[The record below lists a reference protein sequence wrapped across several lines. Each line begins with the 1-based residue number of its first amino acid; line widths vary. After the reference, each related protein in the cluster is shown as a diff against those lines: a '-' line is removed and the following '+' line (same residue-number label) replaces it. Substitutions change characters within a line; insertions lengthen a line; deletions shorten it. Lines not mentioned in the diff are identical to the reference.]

1 MDVIITNFI
10 SFLHKQLE
18 NNKNSLML
26 WIPVLQGIG
35 VIIYFSLPT
44 EPQSYIVLCIVFTL
58 FVSLI
63 AVILKK
69 SNCLFLSLFFILFGF
84 VTIYVKAHYFSG
96 DVLQAKIYAKDI
108 IGTVKEV
115 SSKQSHKRV
124 IICDV
129 QNVKYNVTCIRLVSR
144 TQWDENIEIGDRI
157 LLSAIVYP
165 PQTAV
170 SPFSYDFSRVSYF
183 KKINGIGFTISN
195 VRLFEKRKSKKIFEY
210 IELIRLHIYKL
221 FLRNLTWDTANVVS
235 ALVIGKKDGIS
246 NDIMGNIRNAG
257 IAHLFAISGLH
268 LSFITGLFFS
278 LSRNLLVFFG
288 NLAESYNI
296 KKISAVIAII
306 VSLIYLLLTGMSVS
320 AERAFLMTSYVF
332 IGILIDRRHNNFR
345 AIAIAAFIILLCY
358 PEAVL
363 NPSFQMS
370 FAAVLALIAS
380 CDIFTKLIIIGDILQ
395 YFSSIVLSSLI
406 AGLATL
412 PYVIYHFHNFSII
425 GVFVNVLAIPVTT
438 FFIIPLSLL
447 YVVLSFVN
455 LEFYISYALE
465 SSVKL
470 LLYVSSYVSKI
481 DSLILS
487 FHAVSSVSILI
498 ITLGFLFLCLWNG
511 SLRFLGLV
519 VIVCGL
525 FIGFQYVTPD
535 ILVNINNIAVKES
548 DGQLY
553 SVNKNA
559 HITGFIGLVW
569 AKQNGQQKLLKYNL
583 ENAKCLFCEA
593 GKGCIYTKQ
602 KRKILI
608 AYTSEYVIQNCLD
621 IDLVIQFGKFVYPQE
636 CHKQYLSYVDII
648 SHGPYFIWVLD
659 NKVKIS
665 KHNNRIWNV

>member
-1 MDVIITNFI
+1 
-10 SFLHKQLE
+10 
-18 NNKNSLML
+18 
-26 WIPVLQGIG
+26 
-35 VIIYFSLPT
+35 
-44 EPQSYIVLCIVFTL
+44 
-58 FVSLI
+58 
-63 AVILKK
+63 
-69 SNCLFLSLFFILFGF
+69 
-84 VTIYVKAHYFSG
+84 
-96 DVLQAKIYAKDI
+96 
-108 IGTVKEV
+108 
-115 SSKQSHKRV
+115 
-124 IICDV
+124 
-129 QNVKYNVTCIRLVSR
+129 
-144 TQWDENIEIGDRI
+144 
-157 LLSAIVYP
+157 
-165 PQTAV
+165 
-170 SPFSYDFSRVSYF
+170 
-183 KKINGIGFTISN
+183 
-195 VRLFEKRKSKKIFEY
+195 
-210 IELIRLHIYKL
+210 
-221 FLRNLTWDTANVVS
+221 
-235 ALVIGKKDGIS
+235 
-246 NDIMGNIRNAG
+246 
-257 IAHLFAISGLH
+257 GLH

-306 VSLIYLLLTGMSVS
+306 VSLIYLLLTGMPVS

-380 CDIFTKLIIIGDILQ
+380 CDIFTKLIIIGNILQ
-395 YFSSIVLSSLI
+395 Y
-406 AGLATL
+406 
-412 PYVIYHFHNFSII
+412 
-425 GVFVNVLAIPVTT
+425 
-438 FFIIPLSLL
+438 LL

-470 LLYVSSYVSKI
+470 LLYVSNYVSKI

-487 FHAVSSVSILI
+487 FHAVSSVSILV

-525 FIGFQYVTPD
+525 FISFQYVTPD

-569 AKQNGQQKLLKYNL
+569 AKQNGQQKLLKHNL
-583 ENAKCLFCEA
+583 ENAKCLSCEA

-608 AYTSEYVIQNCLD
+608 AYTPKYVMQNCLD
-621 IDLVIQFGKFVYPQE
+621 IDLVIQFGKFIYPQE